1 MNQSTNSILLVR
13 PSNFIFNTET
23 AANNAFQ
30 NNIEEANES
39 ISEKVKQEFENFKA
53 QLIARGID
61 VTTINDTASPIKPDA
76 IFPNNWVSF
85 HADGTVVLYPM
96 FAENRRAE
104 RRVDIIETLKEK
116 FEVKKIIDFSIYE
129 NENKFLEGTG
139 SIVFD
144 HEHKIAYACLSP
156 RTCKEVFI
164 KLCDVLLYKPIY
176 FTACDEAGQE
186 IYHTNVMMCIAEK
199 VLVICTESI
208 VDKNERA
215 QVLQSFEHTGYVIVD
230 IGFAQMNNFAG
241 NMLALQ
247 SNTGKSLLALSQ
259 TAYDCLMGVQKDT
272 IEKYYELL
280 PLAIPTIETIGGGS
294 VRCMIAEIFLPLKS
308 GH

>member
-1 MNQSTNSILLVR
+1 MQSTNSILLIR
-13 PSNFIFNTET
+13 PSNFIFNAET

-30 NNIEEANES
+30 HNVKEANES
-39 ISEKVKQEFENFKA
+39 ISNKVKEEFENLKA
-53 QLIARGID
+53 QLIAKGID
-61 VTTINDTASPIKPDA
+61 VTVIDDTANPIKPDA

-85 HADGTVVLYPM
+85 HEDGTVILYPM
-96 FAENRRAE
+96 FAVNRRTE
-104 RRVDIIETLKEK
+104 RRLDIIETLKQK
-116 FEVKKIIDFSIYE
+116 FDVKNTIDFSIYE

-144 HEHKIAYACLSP
+144 HAHKIAYACLSA
-156 RTCKEVFI
+156 RTDKEIFI
-164 KLCDVLLYKPIY
+164 KLCELLQYKPIY

-199 VLVICTESI
+199 VVIICAESI
-208 VDKNERA
+208 VDKNEREI
-215 QVLQSFEHTGYVIVD
+215 VLLSFKNTGHEIID
-230 IGFAQMNNFAG
+230 ISFSQMNNFAG

-247 SNTGKSLLALSQ
+247 TNTGKRLLALSQ
-259 TAYDCLMGVQKDT
+259 TAYNCLIAKQKNT

-280 PLAIPTIETIGGGS
+280 PLAIPTIESIGGGS

-308 GH
+308 RH

>member
-1 MNQSTNSILLVR
+1 MQSTNSILLIR
-13 PSNFIFNTET
+13 PSNFIFNAET

-30 NNIEEANES
+30 HNVKEANES
-39 ISEKVKQEFENFKA
+39 IGNKVKEEFENLKA
-53 QLIARGID
+53 QLFAKGID
-61 VTTINDTASPIKPDA
+61 VTVIDDTANPIKPDA

-85 HADGTVVLYPM
+85 HEDGTVILYPM
-96 FAENRRAE
+96 FAVNRRTE
-104 RRVDIIETLKEK
+104 RRLDIIETLKEK
-116 FEVKKIIDFSIYE
+116 FEVKKNIDFSIYE

-144 HEHKIAYACLSP
+144 HAHKIAYACLSA
-156 RTCKEVFI
+156 RTDKEVFI

-199 VLVICTESI
+199 VVIICAESI
-208 VDKNERA
+208 VDKNEREI
-215 QVLQSFEHTGYVIVD
+215 VLLSFKNTGHEIID
-230 IGFAQMNNFAG
+230 ISFSQMNNFAG

-247 SNTGKSLLALSQ
+247 TNTGKRLIALSQ
-259 TAYDCLMGVQKDT
+259 TAYNCLMAEQKDT

-308 GH
+308 RH

>member
-1 MNQSTNSILLVR
+1 MQSTNSILLIR
-13 PSNFIFNTET
+13 PSNFIFNAET

-30 NNIEEANES
+30 NNIEETNES
-39 ISEKVKQEFENFKA
+39 ISNKVKQEFENFNA
-53 QLIARGID
+53 QLIAKGID
-61 VTTINDTASPIKPDA
+61 VTVIDDTESPIKPDA

-96 FAENRRAE
+96 FAANRRTE
-104 RRVDIIETLKEK
+104 RRLDIIETLKEK
-116 FEVKKIIDFSIYE
+116 FDVKNIIDFSIYE

-156 RTCKEVFI
+156 RTNKEIFI
-164 KLCDVLLYKPIY
+164 KLCDVLDYKHIY

-199 VLVICTESI
+199 VVIICAESI
-208 VDKNERA
+208 VDKNERE
-215 QVLQSFEHTGYVIVD
+215 QVLLSFKNTRHEIID
-230 IGFAQMNNFAG
+230 INFAQMNNFAG

-247 SNTGKSLLALSQ
+247 TNTGKPLLALSQ
-259 TAYDCLMGVQKDT
+259 TAYNCLIAKQKDA
-272 IEKYYELL
+272 IEKYYELFS
-280 PLAIPTIETIGGGS
+280 LAIPTIETIGGGS
-294 VRCMIAEIFLPLKS
+294 VRCMMAEIFLPLKS
-308 GH
+308 VY

>member
-1 MNQSTNSILLVR
+1 MKQSTNSILLIR

-23 AANNAFQ
+23 AANNVFQ
-30 NNIEEANES
+30 KNIEDDNES

-53 QLIARGID
+53 QLIAKGID
-61 VTTINDTASPIKPDA
+61 VTVFDDTASPIKPDA

-85 HADGTVVLYPM
+85 HADGTVILYPM
-96 FAENRRAE
+96 FAANRRAE
-104 RRVDIIETLKEK
+104 RRLDIIDTLKNN
-116 FEVKKIIDFSIYE
+116 FEVKKIIDFSFYE

-144 HEHKIAYACLSP
+144 HLHKMAYACLSP
-156 RTCKEVFI
+156 RTYKEIFI
-164 KLCDVLLYKPIY
+164 KLCNELDYKPIF
-176 FTACDEAGQE
+176 FTACDEAGQA

-199 VLVICTESI
+199 IVVICAESI

-215 QVLQSFEHTGYVIVD
+215 QVVQSLQNTGHLIID
-230 IGFAQMNNFAG
+230 ISIAQMNNFAG

-247 SNTGKSLLALSQ
+247 TNAGEPFLALSQ
-259 TAYDCLMGVQKDT
+259 TAYHCLTDKQKDT
-272 IEKYYELL
+272 FEKYYKLL

-294 VRCMIAEIFLPLKS
+294 VRCMMAEIFLQQK
-308 GH
+308 GTH